1 MNKNYVIG
9 LTCREADRD
18 PLSTSLALDDGLLG
32 VLSSKDYAC
41 VILPNLDYETQLIA
55 IRHLLVTH
63 EKMVKAMDEKTEEF
77 QRVIKK
83 YKGSRYEFA
92 VDELS
97 EKIGFSIYQSA
108 AQSMSAVGMLAPFC
122 ESIFHQAFYGIYQ
135 EFYSETEKLKLERH
149 FRWKKSVADKWDC
162 HYVWDKN
169 GRRKDLMRGILQLAD
184 ATGLKHFLPSDI
196 ELVLKALFGYRNK
209 MFHYGFEWPVEER
222 TRFWERQQ
230 SEDWPVNWFSR
241 ATISGETW
249 IIYLTKDFID
259 HCINTIGHIIETLEN
274 FVVNKSGIAQQSAAG
289 DGKQRSGF

>member
-97 EKIGFSIYQSA
+97 EKIGFFHLSKRCSKHVCRRYVGTILRIYLS
-108 AQSMSAVGMLAPFC
+108 SSFL
-122 ESIFHQAFYGIYQ
+122 
-135 EFYSETEKLKLERH
+135 
-149 FRWKKSVADKWDC
+149 WD
-162 HYVWDKN
+162 
-169 GRRKDLMRGILQLAD
+169 
-184 ATGLKHFLPSDI
+184 LPRI
-196 ELVLKALFGYRNK
+196 LFGDRK
-209 MFHYGFEWPVEER
+209 TK
-222 TRFWERQQ
+222 TRKTFPLGEIC
-230 SEDWPVNWFSR
+230 SR
-241 ATISGETW
+241 
-249 IIYLTKDFID
+249 
-259 HCINTIGHIIETLEN
+259 
-274 FVVNKSGIAQQSAAG
+274 
-289 DGKQRSGF
+289 